1 VWARGEAFR
10 RVMLRFRP
18 YRRCERIFA
27 PVRSLCFDKRFGK
40 GRESFTMLLG
50 QYGGTAQISTLIRL
64 LEDPEIS
71 GHAVHALRLLGASEA
86 ADSVRPFLESPK
98 SWVKKEAL
106 KFFQKIEA
114 V

>member
-1 VWARGEAFR
+1 
-10 RVMLRFRP
+10 
-18 YRRCERIFA
+18 
-27 PVRSLCFDKRFGK
+27 
-40 GRESFTMLLG
+40 MLLG